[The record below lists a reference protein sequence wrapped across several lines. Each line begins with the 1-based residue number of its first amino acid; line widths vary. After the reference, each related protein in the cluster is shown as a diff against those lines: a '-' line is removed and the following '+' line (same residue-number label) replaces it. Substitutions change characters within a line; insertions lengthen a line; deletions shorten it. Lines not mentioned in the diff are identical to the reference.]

1 MTIQSRA
8 AFRSAVL
15 HHLCDPLAGTRP
27 ESAGRGGSISSA
39 GAAAA
44 LNAAATLWF
53 VVAVFGQWV
62 FAAYVAV
69 FYGRAAVQG
78 EFETWNKVMP
88 AGYISGHTMHNLILA
103 LHLTFV
109 VVILFGG
116 ALQLT
121 PAVRRLWP
129 RFHRWNGRV
138 YLFSALLLSVGGLYM
153 VWTRN
158 TGGDVWQHLSTS
170 INALLIIGCGA
181 MALRYALARN
191 SDLHR
196 RWALRLFLVVG
207 GVWFFRI
214 GLMFWILVN
223 RGPVGFDPHT
233 FRGPALTIIAYS
245 QYLVPLAVLELYF
258 HARDRAGPR
267 GRVAMASALVVLTL
281 MTATGIFAASMM
293 MWLPRL

>member
-1 MTIQSRA
+1 MTSP
-8 AFRSAVL
+8 FHNAVL
-15 HHLCDPLAGTRP
+15 HPVTDTLAASRPEPAVRDGTRLADRAA
-27 ESAGRGGSISSA
+27 SALS
-39 GAAAA
+39 
-44 LNAAATLWF
+44 AAATLWF
-53 VVAVFGQWV
+53 VVAVFGQLL
-62 FAAYVAV
+62 FAAYVAG
-69 FYGRAAVQG
+69 FYGRAAVHG

-88 AGYISGHTMHNLILA
+88 DGYIAGATMHNLILA
-103 LHLTFV
+103 IHLVFV
-109 VVILFGG
+109 VVILVGG
-116 ALQLT
+116 VLQLT

-138 YLFSALLLSVGGLYM
+138 YLLSALLLSIGGLYM

-170 INALLIIGCGA
+170 INALLIIGCGVMAVRHA
-181 MALRYALARN
+181 MAREFAA
-191 SDLHR
+191 HR

-223 RGPVGFDPHT
+223 RGPVGFDPDT
-233 FRGPALTIIAYS
+233 FRGPALTIIAYG
-245 QYLVPLAVLELYF
+245 QYLLPLAVLELYF

-267 GRVAMASALVVLTL
+267 GRIAMASTLVALTL
-281 MTATGIFAASMM
+281 VTATGIFAASMM